1 MTAVAQAD
9 LLATIVA
16 ATRRI
21 VEVRQAA
28 KPAAA
33 LGREQ
38 TRTPS
43 GSAFE
48 RALRDPGPASGGP
61 RVASGFLTAEAL
73 AKAVSRTTGG
83 TSGGPRIIAECKRRS
98 PSKGILRDQYDPAA
112 HARAYADAGAAAISV
127 LTEPTF
133 FDGDPQHL
141 RGGRAAGA
149 IPLLRKDFIVS
160 EYQLL
165 EAAVLGADAALL
177 IVGALAPRDLKRLLA
192 AAADLGLAALV
203 EVHDV
208 DELQRALD
216 AGARIVGVNSRNLR
230 TLSVDLGVLDTVAAR
245 LPPGVTAV
253 AESGIRR
260 PEDLARLA
268 AVGYHA
274 FLVGERLIAQ
284 ADPGAALRELR
295 ALD

>member
-1 MTAVAQAD
+1 MTMTAQAD

-21 VEVRQAA
+21 VQVREAA

-33 LGREQ
+33 LAREQ
-38 TRTPS
+38 TRTPR
-43 GSAFE
+43 GAEFE
-48 RALRDPGPASGGP
+48 HALRGAGKESRIRDAP
-61 RVASGFLTAEAL
+61 RGS
-73 AKAVSRTTGG
+73 
-83 TSGGPRIIAECKRRS
+83 RIIAECKRRS
-98 PSKGILRDQYDPAA
+98 PSKGILRDRYEPAA

-141 RGGRAAGA
+141 HDVRAAVDL
-149 IPLLRKDFIVS
+149 PLLRKDFIVS

-177 IVGALAPRDLKRLLA
+177 IVGALEPHDLTRLLRA
-192 AAADLGLAALV
+192 AEGLGLAALV

-208 DELQRALD
+208 GELGRALD
-216 AGARIVGVNSRNLR
+216 AGARLVGVNSRNLR
-230 TLSVDLGVLDTVAAR
+230 TLSVDLGVFDTVAAR
-245 LPPGVTAV
+245 LPREVTAV

-260 PEDLARLA
+260 PEDLVRLSA
-268 AVGYHA
+268 AGYHA
-274 FLVGERLIAQ
+274 FLVCERLIAQ
-284 ADPGAALRELR
+284 PDPGAALRELR
-295 ALD
+295 GSE